1 MEKSFQELDLSNAF
15 LFAAALE
22 DSETCRLVLEIVLGG
37 KVPPVNVHSEH
48 SILVSSDFRSVRLDI
63 YAKDE
68 LEVNYNV
75 ESQNK
80 NEGNLPKRSRYYQ
93 AEMDVSSL
101 KPGEDFDELKP
112 SYIIFICAFD
122 PFGRKLYRYTFEE
135 RCLERDFPLGDETK
149 KIFLSTK
156 GQNRDEVPQELIHFL
171 EYMEESTDEYV
182 ATVEEEA
189 INKLHA
195 RVTELKKQREMEA
208 RYMTVEELLKSREK
222 EGRAEGKA
230 EGLVEGRIEGLIE
243 GRTEAILEL
252 LEETGTVPEA
262 LRKKILAEKD
272 LELLKKWNRLAAKA
286 ATIVEFTENM

>member
-22 DSETCRLVLEIVLGG
+22 DPETCRLVLEIILGG
-37 KVPPVNVHSEH
+37 KVPPVNVHAEH

-156 GQNRDEVPQELIHFL
+156 GQNKDEVPQELIHFL

-182 ATVEEEA
+182 AAVEEEA

-195 RVTELKKQREMEA
+195 RVRELKKQREMEA

-222 EGRAEGKA
+222 EGRAEG
-230 EGLVEGRIEGLIE
+230 LVEGRA
-243 GRTEAILEL
+243 EAILEL
-252 LEETGTVPEA
+252 LEETGTVPET
-262 LRKKILAEKD
+262 LREKILTEKD

-286 ATIVEFTENM
+286 VTIVEFTENM